1 MWANKAWVGRLFPAG
16 SQQREFLALYSR
28 RFNTVEGN
36 TTFYAT
42 PSAETVARWREET
55 PPGFKFCLKFPQTIS
70 HRRRLRG
77 AEAETGDFL
86 ERLEQLGDRCGPSF
100 LQLPPTFGRNHLPV
114 LLDYLDALPRRRA
127 GYAVEV
133 RHMDFFGGPAEAALD
148 DGLRERGVARVLY
161 DQRGLRR
168 AAPASASIRTAQARK
183 PNVPVR
189 FTLTA
194 GFALVRFIGHP
205 DLEANGPLLEEWAEQ
220 TAGWLA
226 AGHDV
231 FFFCHHKDDANAPA
245 LAREFHA
252 RLSARVPALPPL
264 PAWDAAEPPSL
275 RQGTLL

>member
-1 MWANKAWVGRLFPAG
+1 MWANKAWVGRLFPPG
-16 SQQREFLALYSR
+16 SQQRDFLALYSR

-55 PPGFKFCLKFPQTIS
+55 PPGFKFCLKFPQSIS
-70 HRRRLRG
+70 HRKRLRG
-77 AEAETGDFL
+77 AQAETEEFL

-100 LQLPPTFGRNHLPV
+100 LQLPPTFGRNSLPV
-114 LLDYLDALPRRRA
+114 LLAYLDALPRRWA

-133 RHMDFFGGPAEAALD
+133 RHMDFFGGPAEGALD
-148 DGLRERGVARVLY
+148 EGLRERGVARVLY
-161 DQRGLRR
+161 DQRGLRS
-168 AAPASASIRTAQARK
+168 AAPATESIRTAQARK

-189 FTLTA
+189 FALTA
-194 GFALVRFIGHP
+194 GFGFVRFIGHP
-205 DLEANGPLLEEWAEQ
+205 DLDANGGLLDEWAER
-220 TAGWLA
+220 AADWLA

-245 LAREFHA
+245 LARAFHG
-252 RLSARVPALPPL
+252 RLAARVPALPPL
-264 PAWDAAEPPSL
+264 PAWEAGEPPEV